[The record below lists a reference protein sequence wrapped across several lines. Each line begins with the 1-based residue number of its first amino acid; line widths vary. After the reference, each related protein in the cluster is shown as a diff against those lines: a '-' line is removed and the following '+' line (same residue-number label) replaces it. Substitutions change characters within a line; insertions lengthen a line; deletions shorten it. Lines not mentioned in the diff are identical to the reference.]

1 MTYLSEPKDPAE
13 VVTIGFDFSVVTD
26 TPSDPDIS
34 IAVRWGHGHHHTEL
48 VASGDPIIEGAKVF
62 QRFTAGTDLHD
73 YDLKCL
79 AYTPTGDRISVDC
92 TLAVRTRPV

>member
-1 MTYLSEPKDPAE
+1 MSYLPEPKDPAE
-13 VVTIGFDFSVVTD
+13 VITVGFDFSAVTD
-26 TPSDPDIS
+26 TPSNPAVS
-34 IAVRWGHGHHHTEL
+34 IDVRWGSETSPTL
-48 VASGDPIIEGAKVF
+48 AVSGSPVIEGSKVF
-62 QRFTAGTDLHD
+62 QRFTGGADLND

>member
-1 MTYLSEPKDPAE
+1 MSYLPEPKDPAE
-13 VVTIGFDFSVVTD
+13 VITVGFDFSAVTD
-26 TPSDPDIS
+26 TPSNPTVS
-34 IAVRWGHGHHHTEL
+34 IAVRWGGETSPTL
-48 VASGDPIIEGAKVF
+48 AASGDPVIEGSKVF
-62 QRFTAGTDLHD
+62 QRLTGGGDLND

>member
-13 VVTIGFDFSVVTD
+13 VVTIGFDFSAVTD
-26 TPSDPDIS
+26 TPSDPAIS
-34 IAVRWGHGHHHTEL
+34 IAVRWGGETSPTL
-48 VASGDPIIEGAKVF
+48 AVQGAPVIEGSKVF
-62 QRFTAGTDLHD
+62 QRLIGGADLND